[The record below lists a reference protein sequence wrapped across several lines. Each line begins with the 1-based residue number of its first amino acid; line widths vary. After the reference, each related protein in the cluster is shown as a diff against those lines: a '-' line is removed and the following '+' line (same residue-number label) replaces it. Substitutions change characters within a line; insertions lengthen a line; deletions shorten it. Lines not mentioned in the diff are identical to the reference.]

1 MKLFLLLLLVWS
13 QVVFA
18 DVLPARLVDEA
29 HLFNEQQTQRL
40 LAQLEQVKNKSDIEF
55 VVVSLQS
62 LQGQA
67 LGQTIEEYANQFFRK
82 YELGAKSRDNG
93 LLFVFS
99 LSDRKMRLEVGRGLE
114 GSLTD
119 LQAKGLLDQVVAP
132 YFKDKKYEEAI
143 LDLSQRVMS
152 GRFEIQESLGPK
164 KDSMFYARFFPLGM
178 SLFFSLFVYLFAFRS
193 GQMDYSDFQRIFG
206 EKLPPEVIRYKARE
220 PTYMKIQKILAY
232 VFWLVVVGMS
242 IASFIVK
249 DEIALTILIVGS
261 FVWGFLIIVPMSF
274 LGFRP
279 QWVKWYKNETDAKV
293 KEQIKKLLSSQG
305 YKYSAKRDS
314 FSMPSSSSSSNSSSG
329 SSPSGGGSSSGGG
342 ASSSW

>member
-1 MKLFLLLLLVWS
+1 MKLFLVILLVWS
-13 QVVFA
+13 QFVFA

-40 LAQLEQVKNKSDIEF
+40 LVQLEQVKNKSDIEF

-67 LGQTIEEYANQFFRK
+67 LGNTIEEYANHFFQK
-82 YELGAKSRDNG
+82 YELGAKGRDNG
-93 LLFVFS
+93 LLFVFAV
-99 LSDRKMRLEVGRGLE
+99 SDRKMRLEVGRGLE

-119 LQAKGLLDQVVAP
+119 VQAKRLLDQVIAP
-132 YFKDKKYEEAI
+132 YFKDQKYEEAI
-143 LDLSQRVMS
+143 IDLSQRVIS
-152 GRFEIQESLGPK
+152 ENFEIQESLSPK
-164 KDSMFYARFFPLGM
+164 KDQMFYARFFPLGM
-178 SLFFSLFVYLFAFRS
+178 SLFFSLFVYLFAFRT
-193 GQMDYSDFQRIFG
+193 GKMDYSDFNRIFG

-232 VFWLVVVGMS
+232 IFWLIVVGIS
-242 IASFIVK
+242 VASFIVK
-249 DEIALTILIVGS
+249 DEIALTIIIVGS
-261 FVWGFLIIVPMSF
+261 FVWGFFIIIPMSF

-279 QWVKWYKNETDAKV
+279 QWVKWYKNESDPKV

-305 YKYSAKRDS
+305 YKYSAKGDS
-314 FSMPSSSSSSNSSSG
+314 FSLPSSSSGTSSSSG